1 LEDPIPV
8 PVTSC
13 SCCGRKFDGI
23 SKITHYKSC
32 NKKIQNEITAALDA
46 LREKN
51 RQLFNFRDREL
62 YDRVNDLL
70 DEIGLLY
77 QDLTITYND
86 AITRL
91 KADLDAAVKGTTKT
105 GLDLTI
111 TYVRTYN
118 EAITRLKADLD
129 AVVKRTAKT
138 GLKVKFPPADYIV
151 H

>member
-1 LEDPIPV
+1 M
-8 PVTSC
+8 
-13 SCCGRKFDGI
+13 
-23 SKITHYKSC
+23 
-32 NKKIQNEITAALDA
+32 DA

-62 YDRVNDLL
+62 NGRANDLL
-70 DEIGLLY
+70 DKIGLLY
-77 QDLTITYND
+77 QDLTIAYND

-91 KADLDAAVKGTTKT
+91 KADLEVLDAAVKGTAKT

-111 TYVRTYN
+111 MYN
-118 EAITRLKADLD
+118 DAITRLKADLD